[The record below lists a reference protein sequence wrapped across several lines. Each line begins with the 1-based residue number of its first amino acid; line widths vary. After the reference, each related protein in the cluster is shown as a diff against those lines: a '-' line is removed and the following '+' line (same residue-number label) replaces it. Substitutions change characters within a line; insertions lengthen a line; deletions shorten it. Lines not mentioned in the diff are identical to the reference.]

1 MHVSL
6 RARSRDSRDP
16 RFTSGTIYI
25 VHVCVTH
32 ILRHAHFTSCML
44 TPCTFTSYTFYAM
57 RASVTHS
64 RHASLRHARS
74 QCTRFTHALSHAH
87 SRHLRCVKHVLHH
100 ARSTWTGLSAA
111 DKLCL
116 VSQRRSSAELP
127 CSTSLQLGAQSP
139 YFLLGLASGQH
150 KAASTLT
157 GARFPAHP
165 GDPGRTGEEEVG
177 RSFLWA
183 TDSWRFHSSEDVGR
197 VWCGKLSF

>member
-1 MHVSL
+1 MHVNSMHFHVVHFL
-6 RARSRDSRDP
+6 CHASIRHTFTLCQ
-16 RFTSGTIYI
+16 FTSRTFALHTFYA
-25 VHVCVTH
+25 CCE
-32 ILRHAHFTSCML
+32 S
-44 TPCTFTSYTFYAM
+44 CTFTSFALRQARFTSCTFYIM
-57 RASVTHS
+57 
-64 RHASLRHARS
+64 
-74 QCTRFTHALSHAH
+74 
-87 SRHLRCVKHVLHH
+87 HVLHH
-100 ARSTWTGLSAA
+100 ARSMWTGLSAA

-116 VSQRRSSAELP
+116 VSQHRSSAELP